1 MEVVTNLPLSQRLF
15 ELIQDERAMV
25 LIPGWRKENQMGE
38 GRRDN
43 HIWSSKIRH

>member
-1 MEVVTNLPLSQRLF
+1 MEVVTSLPLSLF

-25 LIPGWRKENQMGE
+25 LITGWRKENQMGE